1 MNGSRE
7 NRWGGVV
14 FAGMVL
20 YVLLLALAT
29 ADELF
34 HWGILAS
41 LPAW

>member
-14 FAGMVL
+14 FGGAVL

-29 ADELF
+29 ADELLGR
-34 HWGILAS
+34 GILAPW
-41 LPAW
+41 LAW